1 MVNYSDPGSDHYGND
16 NKNINVM
23 CVPGGDLVPV
33 VAGVD
38 GQEDVDDISVDGG
51 HRTGTA
57 PL

>member
-1 MVNYSDPGSDHYGND
+1 MVNYSDPGSDHYD
-16 NKNINVM
+16 NKDINVM

-51 HRTGTA
+51 HRTGAA